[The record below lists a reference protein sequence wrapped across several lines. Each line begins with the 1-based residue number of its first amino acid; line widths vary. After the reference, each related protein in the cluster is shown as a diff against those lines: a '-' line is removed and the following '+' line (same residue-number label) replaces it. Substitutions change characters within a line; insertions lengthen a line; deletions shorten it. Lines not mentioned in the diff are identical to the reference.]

1 MSDTLITFNRDGA
14 LQRLMNNETL
24 LNRILEIFFG
34 QAEARFSDIRQD
46 IQLGRYTEA
55 RATAHGLK
63 GSAGEVGAE
72 RLHRC
77 LGDLEKALTGNSAQA
92 EELYKVAVVEYQQFS
107 QQARQP
113 AID

>member
-1 MSDTLITFNRDGA
+1 MSDTPITFNREGA

-34 QAEARFSDIRQD
+34 QAEPRLSDIRQD
-46 IQLGRYTEA
+46 IQQGRYSDA
-55 RATAHGLK
+55 QATTHGLK

-77 LGDLEKALTGNSAQA
+77 LGDLEKALKEKSAQA
-92 EELYKVAVVEYQQFS
+92 EDLYKVAVVEYQQFS
-107 QQARQP
+107 QQAR
-113 AID
+113 